1 MGSIL
6 RSINAGRYVVA
17 AVSTLGL
24 ALEALADSMTV
35 TTQDVDATVSQ
46 VGTLV
51 PLSCPGDTYISV
63 ADLKAIINAD
73 YPIATP
79 PPSGVP
85 GMVLAFNLAS
95 CPAGWSEYTAARGRA
110 IIGSGQGSGLSNR
123 AAGETGGEETHALTV
138 SELPVHSHSI
148 TIYGNSGGSKRLQ
161 ATGNKRYKWSGENT
175 SSAGSGQAYN
185 IMQPSL
191 ALMYCRKD

>member
-17 AVSTLGL
+17 AVGTLGL
-24 ALEALADSMTV
+24 ALAAHADSMTV

-46 VGTLV
+46 VEALV

-63 ADLKAIINAD
+63 ADLKVIINAD

-95 CPAGWSEYTAARGRA
+95 CPTGWSEYASARGRA
-110 IIGSGQGSGLSNR
+110 IIGAGQGTGLSNR
-123 AAGETGGEETHALTV
+123 TAGETGGAETHALTV
-138 SELPVHSHSI
+138 NELPAHAHSI
-148 TIYGNSGGSKRLQ
+148 TVYGNSGGNKRLK
-161 ATGNKRYKWSGENT
+161 ATGNKRFQWGGENT
-175 SSAGSGQAYN
+175 SSAGSGQAHN

-191 ALMYCRKD
+191 ALLYCRKD